1 MTIEIHAPTVHVLL
15 ISVAIA
21 LLAIVCYFFLIP
33 YLTPIAHWIVLIAY
47 VVLALGTTVKA

>member
-21 LLAIVCYFFLIP
+21 LLAIVCYFFFIP
-33 YLTPIAHWIVLIAY
+33 YLTPIAYWIALIAY
-47 VVLALGTTVKA
+47 VVLSLGTTVNA

>member
-21 LLAIVCYFFLIP
+21 LFAIVCNFFFIP
-33 YLTPIAHWIVLIAY
+33 YLTPNAHWIALIAY
-47 VVLALGTTVKA
+47 VALALGTTVKA